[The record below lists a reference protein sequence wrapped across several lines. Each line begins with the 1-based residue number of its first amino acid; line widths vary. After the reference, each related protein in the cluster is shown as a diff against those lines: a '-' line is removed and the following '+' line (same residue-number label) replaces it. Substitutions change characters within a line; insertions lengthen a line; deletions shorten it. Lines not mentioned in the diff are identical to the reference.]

1 MTARPVAIRPVRPS
15 DAPGLC
21 EMFAGLSHDDAHRRF
36 FTATRPPPEFV
47 EDMARVA
54 DRGGFGLVAVDEG
67 TARIVGEAGYTLLRD
82 GDGELG
88 ITVARDWRG
97 GLGWLLLR
105 MLKTS
110 AKNRGVRNLQAE
122 VLTVNGPMLSLVRRE
137 AYAVQGRP
145 DWASVR
151 VVMGTG
157 TETPLW
163 PGTGRH
169 GRWRVLVESASGHWP
184 GVDEARA
191 AGVDVLVCPGPGA
204 DRSRCPA
211 LRGTVCPL
219 AAEADLVVNGLAV
232 DGLGEAHAALHG
244 GVPVCAGPSAR
255 EALARFAR

>member
-1 MTARPVAIRPVRPS
+1 MLPDGRRLEVRDVRPE
-15 DAPGLC
+15 DADGL
-21 EMFAGLSHDDAHRRF
+21 EALFAQLPQGDRYLRF
-36 FTATRPPPEFV
+36 FTGGKPPREFV
-47 EDMARVA
+47 EAMASQEPGSVR
-54 DRGGFGLVAVDEG
+54 LVAEVGGE
-67 TARIVGEAGYTLLRD
+67 IVAEASAQRLPD